1 MIPAV
6 EFTEQLAQAEKLRA
20 AGRLRE
26 AEEKLQSLLSGG
38 QRREQILRALADLY
52 LQDQQISKAI
62 DTFTALTEMVPDRLY
77 YYARLGALLD
87 DIGKT
92 ETAIS
97 HYQRLLQR
105 QPRLPAA
112 YYNLALLYKRSKQY
126 ARAIAAY
133 EKAIRLGIDNV
144 QEVYTNLGVLYS
156 EIRRGGR
163 ALYMYDQALAVD
175 EKYIPALFNKAGLL
189 EESGQRPAARK
200 LYEHILELHPRHWE
214 SLARLAYLDKA
225 TAGNEQMITRLRQA
239 TADARDEPLLC
250 EGLYFALGKV
260 LDDTGQY
267 EQAFRAY
274 RAANELGGSRN
285 SPYDTRQVEQYFAE
299 QIGQFTSQAIKD
311 RQTTS
316 KAAPV
321 FVCGM
326 LRSGTT
332 LVEQI
337 LGSHPEIE
345 SGGELELI
353 PWLAATRLMPWPQT
367 VMDASR
373 QQLGALA
380 KIYLSRVRELFPAA
394 RHVTDKRPDNFLFLG
409 LIKMLFPSARIVYT
423 KRNPMDNCLSIYF
436 QQLGGNLNY
445 ATDMENT
452 AHYYLQHVRLMQH
465 WMSCFAGSIFT
476 VDYDELVRSPEPILR
491 RLLDFLELEWSDRCL
506 NYTQTD
512 NLVQTASVWQVREAL
527 HTQSSGRWRN
537 YAPYVHGMQT
547 LFV

>member
-1 MIPAV
+1 MIPAP
-6 EFTEQLAQAEKLRA
+6 EFTAQLAQAETLRA

-26 AEEKLQSLLSGG
+26 AEEKLQSLLFGG
-38 QRREQILRALADLY
+38 QRREEILRTLADLY
-52 LQDQQISKAI
+52 LQDQQIGKAI
-62 DTFTALTEMVPDRLY
+62 DTFTALTEIVPDRLH

-87 DIGKT
+87 DIGET

-105 QPRLPAA
+105 QPRLSAA
-112 YYNLALLYKRSKQY
+112 YYNLALLYKHCKRYEK
-126 ARAIAAY
+126 AVAAY

-156 EIRRGGR
+156 ETRRGGR
-163 ALYMYDQALAVD
+163 AMYMYDQALAVD
-175 EKYIPALFNKAGLL
+175 GNYIPALFNKAGLL
-189 EESGQRPAARK
+189 EESGQRLAARK
-200 LYEHILELHPRHWE
+200 LYEQILELHHRHWE
-214 SLARLAYLDKA
+214 SLARLAYLEKA
-225 TAGNEQMITRLRQA
+225 TGNNEQLVTRLRQA
-239 TADARDEPLLC
+239 TADARDEPLAR
-250 EGLYFALGKV
+250 EGLYFALGKI

-267 EQAFRAY
+267 EQAFQAY
-274 RAANELGGSRN
+274 RSANELGSSRN
-285 SPYDTRQVEQYFAE
+285 PAYDRRTVEQYFAA

-316 KAAPV
+316 KAAPI

-326 LRSGTT
+326 LRSGST

-337 LGSHPEIE
+337 LGSHPEIV
-345 SGGELELI
+345 SGGELDLI
-353 PWLAATRLMPWPQT
+353 PWLASTRLMPWPQT
-367 VMDASR
+367 VMNASR
-373 QQLGALA
+373 QELGALA
-380 KIYLSRVRELFPAA
+380 KVYLSRIRELFPAA

-452 AHYYLQHVRLMQH
+452 AHYYLQHARLMQH

-476 VDYDELVRSPEPILR
+476 VDYDELVRSPEPVLR
-491 RLLDFLELEWSDRCL
+491 RLLAFLGLEWSDRCL
-506 NYTQTD
+506 NFSQTE